1 MLVCLLDDV
10 QLRITLDPKSYW
22 GLGQIYSTL
31 HTAFCYVVDLSV
43 KVTSNLTL
51 CFTGKH
57 VMLSKN
63 KEEEKTYYQVAQ
75 LLLKISLVENFSY
88 LTEKWEKYYCI

>member
-1 MLVCLLDDV
+1 
-10 QLRITLDPKSYW
+10 
-22 GLGQIYSTL
+22 
-31 HTAFCYVVDLSV
+31 
-43 KVTSNLTL
+43 
-51 CFTGKH
+51 
-57 VMLSKN
+57 MLSKN